1 MRLAAEIRLTVRK
14 HALAIPGKIDAM
26 IYTHDGGCPCLNV
39 QHAVFKPPASA
50 LAHDPENGRI
60 VFQISCAKCHT
71 TELGAP
77 HGRGPNL
84 HGIFGRQ
91 IASVDFPRYSKT
103 FKGLDFVWDEER
115 LDAYIEKPRENIP
128 GTIMVSSGVPDPALR
143 ADLIAYLKEA
153 TGAE

>member
-1 MRLAAEIRLTVRK
+1 MLKAKVFIIGGSLALGLAAAP
-14 HALAIPGKIDAM
+14 ALAQDV
-26 IYTHDGGCPCLNV
+26 TNGGLI
-39 QHAVFKPPASA
+39 FS
-50 LAHDPENGRI
+50 
-60 VFQISCAKCHT
+60 FQCKKCHT
-71 TELGAP
+71 TEASGP

-103 FKGLDFVWDEER
+103 FKGLDFAWDEER

-128 GTIMVSSGVPDPALR
+128 GTIMVSSGVPDPILR